1 MRIPSPIVAGLWCLA
16 VLHGPAAGRAAE
28 IDWSGWWVGAHAGI
42 GAVRSQGAWA
52 GLPGGDLGF
61 GAGTPRFSTA
71 VPFAATSNGE
81 PFLPWPSATT
91 LDGGR
96 FAAGLSAGRDWQYDR
111 FVVGF
116 AADASLFAD
125 PGSERTWSV
134 RETFTTGATGSGIRT
149 TSFARSD
156 AVDWLVTLRPRI
168 GFTFGRLLLF
178 ADAGVALGGVT
189 TSTSADLDEQ
199 WSDGASSHAA
209 RAMWSGRRSDVRV
222 GPAVGAG
229 ARWAV
234 DEHLSIRAEGTWF
247 DLRDRRTTASGSGFW
262 VENGGAATAMGAA
275 AYSVKSRIDGAF
287 MRLGVDWRF

>member
-1 MRIPSPIVAGLWCLA
+1 MRLPSPIVAGLCCLA
-16 VLHGPAAGRAAE
+16 VSSSPAALRAAE
-28 IDWSGWWVGAHAGI
+28 IDWSGWWVGAHVGVA
-42 GAVRSQGAWA
+42 AVRSAGTWA

-61 GAGTPRFSTA
+61 GSGVPRYSTA

-81 PFLPWPSATT
+81 PLLPWPARTT

-116 AADASLFAD
+116 SADASLFAD
-125 PGSERTWSV
+125 PAVERNWSV
-134 RETFTTGATGSGIRT
+134 RESFTTGSTGVGLRT

-156 AVDWLVTLRPRI
+156 SVDWLVTFRPRA
-168 GFTFGRLLLF
+168 GYTFGRLLLF
-178 ADAGVALGGVT
+178 ADAGLALGGVT
-189 TSTSADLDEQ
+189 TATSADLDER
-199 WSDGASSHAA
+199 WGDGTSSYAA
-209 RAMWSGRRSDVRV
+209 RAVWSGRHTEMRI

-234 DEHLSIRAEGTWF
+234 DDRLSIRAEGTWF
-247 DLRDRRTTASGSGFW
+247 ELGDRRTGAAGTGSYA
-262 VENGGAATAMGAA
+262 VNGAAATAMGPA

-287 MRLGVDWRF
+287 MRLGVDLRF